1 MADQII
7 TSLPPPDSGAELS
20 YHRLEDQLDL
30 LNKVRASREIICGR
44 DAGANLGWSDPPFW
58 QVLNAGDDA
67 VGLEQL
73 EEDTDGMALQKARRT
88 VGSMSAM
95 SGARGMFYM
104 EYR

>member
-44 DAGANLGWSDPPFW
+44 DAGANLG
-58 QVLNAGDDA
+58 
-67 VGLEQL
+67 
-73 EEDTDGMALQKARRT
+73 
-88 VGSMSAM
+88 
-95 SGARGMFYM
+95 
-104 EYR
+104 